1 MNKWKGLLFGAI
13 AAATYG
19 MNPLFTLPLYQEGL
33 NADSVLF
40 YRYSLAVAMMAVWMK
55 YRRVSFKL
63 TGKEFA
69 GAVLGGLVFAA
80 SSLFLFISY
89 NKMDAGIA
97 STLLFVYPLMVAGIM
112 AVFFREKIT
121 PVTIFSLLLALAG
134 IGLLYKTSDGTWLSF
149 SGVILA
155 MLSALSYAIYIVG
168 VNRSGLKSLP
178 VAKLTFYILLFGLS
192 LFVIRLNFGVD
203 LQWIPSWKACANIV
217 SIAFLPTVVSLA
229 CTTLAIHHLGATPT
243 AILGA
248 LEPVTAIFFGV
259 VVFGERLSPRMVLG
273 VILILAAVTLI
284 IGGKALIQKFS
295 AITHRK

>member
-55 YRRVSFKL
+55 YRRISFKL
-63 TGKEFA
+63 TGREFA
-69 GAVLGGLVFAA
+69 GTVLGGLVFAA

-112 AVFFREKIT
+112 AAFFREKIT
-121 PVTIFSLLLALAG
+121 PVTIFSLLLALTG
-134 IGLLYKTSDGTWLSF
+134 IGLLYKTSDGTWLSL

-203 LQWIPSWKACANIV
+203 LQWIPSWKACTNIV

-273 VILILAAVTLI
+273 VFLILAAVMLI
-284 IGGKALIQKFS
+284 IGGKTMLQKCN
-295 AITHRK
+295 AIFHRK